1 MSNFLHYTL
10 AFLFILGV
18 LIIVHEFGHYL
29 VARWVGVKVLKFSIG
44 FGQVVYSKRLGRD
57 QTEWALAIVPLGGFV
72 KMLDEREGD
81 VAPQDLPRSFNQQSV
96 WRRMAIVVAGPFANF
111 LLAVLVYWGGFLYGV
126 EELRPLLGKPVISS
140 PAAQAGIEDGERVL
154 RIQGDTV
161 ETWQEVRWKL
171 LTLAA
176 DRDTVELE
184 VINPKKEIAF
194 RHLNVSDIRESG
206 WKGDALERLGL
217 QLHQIIIPAI
227 VGRLNPDSVAA
238 TAGLRIDDVIVGIDG
253 HRIESWQEVVRIVRG
268 NPGRQLAF
276 DVMRKAE
283 MVSLLI
289 TPGVVVDN
297 GREIGRIGAGVRDF
311 QSLRNEMLV
320 TVRYGIVE
328 SFGKALSE
336 AWDKTIFSVS
346 MMGKMLTGEVSWQN
360 ISGPITIAD
369 YAGQSAKSGASQYFK
384 FLALVSISLAV
395 LNLMPIP
402 ILDGGHLLYYV
413 VEAIR
418 RKPLSERSMELGQ
431 KVGMFLLFML
441 MACSFY
447 NDINRLISG

>member
-10 AFLFILGV
+10 AFLFVLGV

-44 FGQVVYSKRLGRD
+44 FGQVVYSKRMGRD

-96 WRRMAIVVAGPFANF
+96 WRRMAIVAAGPLANF

-140 PAAQAGIEDGERVL
+140 PAAQAGVEDGERVL

-171 LTLAA
+171 LTAA
-176 DRDTVELE
+176 ANRDTVELE
-184 VINPKKEIAF
+184 VINPRKEIAF
-194 RHLNVSDIRESG
+194 RYLNVSDIRESG

-217 QLHQIIIPAI
+217 QLHQIKIPAI
-227 VGRLNPDSVAA
+227 IGRLNPDSVAA
-238 TAGLRIDDVIVGIDG
+238 MAGLRIDDVIVGIDG
-253 HRIESWQEVVRIVRG
+253 QRIESWQEVVRTVRG

-297 GREIGRIGAGVRDF
+297 GNEIGRIGAGVRDF
-311 QSLRNEMLV
+311 QSLRNEMLI

-336 AWDKTIFSVS
+336 AWDKTVFSVS

-418 RKPLSERSMELGQ
+418 RKPLSERCMELGQ
-431 KVGMFLLFML
+431 KIGMFLLFML